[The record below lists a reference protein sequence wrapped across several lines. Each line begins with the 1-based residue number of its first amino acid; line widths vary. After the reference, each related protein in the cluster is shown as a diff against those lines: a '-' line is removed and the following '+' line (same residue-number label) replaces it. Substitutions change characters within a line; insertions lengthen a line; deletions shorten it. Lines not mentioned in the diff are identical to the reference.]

1 LAGDFATE
9 RQFALKEN
17 NLLAVYLTSII
28 GSASI
33 GVYSLATENF
43 VIVPKMVPQD
53 KAEQTANWLKVK
65 LIHTSIGGSLL
76 AGALACANSNGILLS
91 PFVREEE
98 LAAIKAAYEGNI
110 TVMETR
116 RTAYGNLVLANDH
129 GALVDHRFKEP
140 IVKKISEAL
149 GVEAVQGEIAGLPY
163 VGSLAVATNKGVLAH
178 PLLKDEERKVLESIF
193 KVPVDVGTV
202 NCGIPYVGTG
212 LIANSHAA
220 VAGSL
225 TTGPEMFIIGNA
237 LDVVQE
243 E

>member
-1 LAGDFATE
+1 MCPFQHSSYSLSAGRLSLT
-9 RQFALKEN
+9 
-17 NLLAVYLTSII
+17 VYLTSII

-33 GVYSLATENF
+33 GVYSFANEK
-43 VIVPKMVPQD
+43 VVVVPQMVPAS
-53 KAEQTANWLKVK
+53 KAAEMASWLKVK
-65 LIHTSIGGSLL
+65 LAHISIGGSLL
-76 AGALACANSNGILLS
+76 AGSLACGNSNGLLVS

-98 LAAIKAAYEGNI
+98 LSTLKAAFEGNV

-116 RTAYGNLVLANDH
+116 RTAYGNLVLANDY
-129 GALVDHRFKEP
+129 GALVDPRFKEP
-140 IVKKISEAL
+140 IVKKISAAL

-178 PLLKDEERKVLESIF
+178 PMLKTAEKKVLEDVL
-193 KVPVDVGTV
+193 KVPVDVGTI

-212 LIANSHAA
+212 LLANSHAA

-243 E
+243 DE